1 MKVKFINVGRN
12 KVSWEAETEIIT
24 YDWLRNQASMYGG
37 LISNDIDFTDSRK
50 KNNDNIDGA
59 YGNLIVG
66 GFRPVGK
73 YYIGKAIKKL
83 EKV

>member
-50 KNNDNIDGA
+50 K
-59 YGNLIVG
+59 
-66 GFRPVGK
+66 K
-73 YYIGKAIKKL
+73 
-83 EKV
+83 